1 MVTQGHKPANL
12 EPVDVH
18 AELAEA
24 VLYRHNAG
32 HSETDIRSAA
42 WHFFTRSGLVSPG
55 EITQEESPTQAAAG
69 RVDLVARGAF
79 FEFKRNLYSGS
90 VIDPQHIKQLDNY
103 LLDALNAGRGIR
115 VGVLTDGK
123 RWLLRRV
130 GDADVEAF
138 SPAPFILETAEGGLR
153 LYEWLRDRVFEE
165 RASNIAPTP
174 ENLLR
179 EFGDASRNTNQDFL
193 TLRILYERNAER
205 ETIRVKRRLWEDLLR
220 AALGE
225 VAGTPDELDDL
236 FIRHTY
242 LSAVVGMAVQAAFG
256 IDIHDLATQEPDDLL
271 QGRRLRSAT
280 GLSGIVESDFFA
292 WPNEV
297 SGGGEFTRQLSNR
310 VGRFDWRNPPSDI
323 AAQLYEIIIPP
334 EERRQLGEY
343 YTPKWLADAM
353 VSELVADP
361 LNQSVLDPAC
371 GSGTFIVAAVERFM
385 AAARE
390 SSLEPQ
396 EILTRLRAAVTGI
409 DVHPAAVH
417 LARASWALA
426 AREAIA
432 ATHYSA
438 AISAPIYL
446 GDALQLRYRTGDLFA
461 EHNVTIETR
470 ETELDNPTLVFPMS
484 LVERAETF
492 DALMSDISYAI
503 ERGNDPMLALDD
515 NGITDPSER
524 AALEE
529 TVATLQ
535 RLHDAGRN
543 HIWAYY
549 TRNMVRPVVLSRNKV
564 DLIISNPP
572 WLNYRNTSSILREEL
587 ERQSRNLYGIWQG
600 GRYATHQDMAG
611 LFYARGVDLYL
622 REGGAIGM
630 VMPHSAL
637 QSGQYARWRSGH
649 WHSPP
654 RNGNGNGNGNG
665 TRTPDHNLKVDF
677 AYRTAWDLEGL
688 EPNTFFPVASC
699 VVFAQRVSVAASAGA
714 LTGEAE
720 RWLGAAGSADVERIR
735 SGIIDTSVS
744 GESPYAGYTRQGASI
759 TPRCLFF
766 VNETEGTTLVR
777 AVQTTVVNP
786 RRGSQDKAPWKGL
799 NLNAITGQTIENA
812 HVYDVHLGETVVPY
826 ATLEPLKA
834 VLPVK
839 HGEFA
844 IPADDDGPGGVRL
857 GGLERRMRERWQTA
871 SSLWETNK
879 RQATRLNL
887 LGRLDYH
894 RELSEQLDWQQ
905 ESGIRPIRVVYTKSG
920 QPTAALVDDNQAVID
935 FNLYWITC
943 KEVQEAYYLLAIIN
957 SDTLADAVNQY
968 TTPNWAG
975 RTRDLHKHLWKLPI
989 PEFDAGDFK
998 HQAVAEAG
1006 SWAVLEAAHRL
1017 EELRQEYGERLTV
1030 TIARRELRKLLRNSR
1045 VGAVVEGAV
1054 ENLLGWPEGTTDEAL
1069 ARREERDKR
1078 YGLMGG
1084 IDSGTLVRTNRQ
1096 LRDYELMTKQPAKW

>member
-1 MVTQGHKPANL
+1 M
-12 EPVDVH
+12 
-18 AELAEA
+18 
-24 VLYRHNAG
+24 
-32 HSETDIRSAA
+32 
-42 WHFFTRSGLVSPG
+42 
-55 EITQEESPTQAAAG
+55 
-69 RVDLVARGAF
+69 
-79 FEFKRNLYSGS
+79 
-90 VIDPQHIKQLDNY
+90 
-103 LLDALNAGRGIR
+103 
-115 VGVLTDGK
+115 LTDGK

-165 RASNIAPTP
+165 RASNVAPTP

-193 TLRILYERNAER
+193 TLRILYERNSER

-297 SGGGEFTRQLSNR
+297 SGGGEFTGQLSNR

-353 VSELVADP
+353 VSELVAEP

-385 AAARE
+385 AAARD
-390 SSLEPQ
+390 SNLEPQ

-470 ETELDNPTLVFPMS
+470 EAELDNPTLVFPMS

-572 WLNYRNTSSILREEL
+572 WLNCI
-587 ERQSRNLYGIWQG
+587 
-600 GRYATHQDMAG
+600 
-611 LFYARGVDLYL
+611 
-622 REGGAIGM
+622 AIR
-630 VMPHSAL
+630 P
-637 QSGQYARWRSGH
+637 
-649 WHSPP
+649 
-654 RNGNGNGNGNG
+654 
-665 TRTPDHNLKVDF
+665 
-677 AYRTAWDLEGL
+677 
-688 EPNTFFPVASC
+688 ASC
-699 VVFAQRVSVAASAGA
+699 V
-714 LTGEAE
+714 
-720 RWLGAAGSADVERIR
+720 
-735 SGIIDTSVS
+735 
-744 GESPYAGYTRQGASI
+744 
-759 TPRCLFF
+759 
-766 VNETEGTTLVR
+766 
-777 AVQTTVVNP
+777 
-786 RRGSQDKAPWKGL
+786 K
-799 NLNAITGQTIENA
+799 NLNGKAEQTLR
-812 HVYDVHLGETVVPY
+812 HL
-826 ATLEPLKA
+826 
-834 VLPVK
+834 
-839 HGEFA
+839 
-844 IPADDDGPGGVRL
+844 
-857 GGLERRMRERWQTA
+857 
-871 SSLWETNK
+871 
-879 RQATRLNL
+879 
-887 LGRLDYH
+887 
-894 RELSEQLDWQQ
+894 
-905 ESGIRPIRVVYTKSG
+905 
-920 QPTAALVDDNQAVID
+920 
-935 FNLYWITC
+935 
-943 KEVQEAYYLLAIIN
+943 
-957 SDTLADAVNQY
+957 
-968 TTPNWAG
+968 AG
-975 RTRDLHKHLWKLPI
+975 RPVRHPPGHGRVI
-989 PEFDAGDFK
+989 
-998 HQAVAEAG
+998 
-1006 SWAVLEAAHRL
+1006 
-1017 EELRQEYGERLTV
+1017 LRS
-1030 TIARRELRKLLRNSR
+1030 RR
-1045 VGAVVEGAV
+1045 
-1054 ENLLGWPEGTTDEAL
+1054 
-1069 ARREERDKR
+1069 
-1078 YGLMGG
+1078 
-1084 IDSGTLVRTNRQ
+1084 
-1096 LRDYELMTKQPAKW
+1096 

>member
-90 VIDPQHIKQLDNY
+90 IIDPQHIKQLDNY
-103 LLDALNAGRGIR
+103 LTDALTAGRGIR

-130 GDADVEAF
+130 GDADIEAF

-165 RASNIAPTP
+165 RASNVAPTP

-297 SGGGEFTRQLSNR
+297 SGGGEFTGQLSNR

-385 AAARE
+385 AAARD
-390 SSLEPQ
+390 SNLEPQ

-417 LARASWALA
+417 LARASWALV

-461 EHNVTIETR
+461 EHSVTIETR

-572 WLNYRNTSSILREEL
+572 WINCNQTSNILREEL
-587 ERQSRNLYGIWQG
+587 EKQSKQTYGIWEG
-600 GRYATHQDMAG
+600 GRYATHQDVAG
-611 LFYARGVDLYL
+611 LFHARAVDLYL
-622 REGGAIGM
+622 KDGGVIGM
-630 VMPHSAL
+630 VLPHSAL
-637 QSGQYARWRSGH
+637 QSGQYAKWRSGKWEQH
-649 WHSPP
+649 GLTPK
-654 RNGNGNGNGNG
+654 GN
-665 TRTPDHNLKVDF
+665 LSKKVDRTLAVDF
-677 AYRTAWDLEGL
+677 SYKTAWDLEKL
-688 EPNTFFPVASC
+688 EPNTFFPIASC
-699 VVFAQRVSVAASAGA
+699 VVFAERRGENAEGAALAATVERWVGKTESNDVQRV
-714 LTGEAE
+714 
-720 RWLGAAGSADVERIR
+720 AAGIT
-735 SGIIDTSVS
+735 DTSVA
-744 GESPYAGYTRQGASI
+744 GESPYSDYTRQGAAI
-759 TPRCLFF
+759 VPRCLFF
-766 VNETEGTTLVR
+766 VQETENPAVIQASGTIT
-777 AVQTTVVNP
+777 VNP
-786 RRGSQDKAPWKGL
+786 RRGSQDKAPWKDL
-799 NLNAITGQTIENA
+799 PLPEITGQTIDTS

-839 HGEFA
+839 RGEYQ
-844 IPADDDGPGGVRL
+844 IPTDEKGPGGIRM
-857 GGLERRMRERWQTA
+857 GGLVRGMRDRWQYI
-871 SSLWETNK
+871 SGLWETNK
-879 RQATRLNL
+879 RAATKLNL
-887 LGRLDYH
+887 LGQLDYLH
-894 RELSEQLDWQQ
+894 KLSAQLDWQANP
-905 ESGIRPIRVVYTKSG
+905 SDRPARILYSKSG
-920 QPTAALVDDNQAVID
+920 QPTASLVTDNQAIID
-935 FNLYWITC
+935 FNAYWVTC
-943 KEVQEAYYLLAIIN
+943 RNEQEAHYLLAIIN
-957 SDTLADAVNQY
+957 SDTLYQAV
-968 TTPNWAG
+968 TPLMNKGQFGA
-975 RTRDLHKHLWKLPI
+975 RDLHKHLWKLPI

-1045 VGAVVEGAV
+1045 VGAVVEGVV
-1054 ENLLGWPEGTTDEAL
+1054 ENLLGWPEGATDEAL
-1069 ARREERDKR
+1069 ARRDARDKR